1 VAPRAPPHVV
11 PEQTTRDLESELL
24 ALFRDGAAP
33 LEVLA
38 REAVDG
44 LWYRSL
50 DDPGREWTSPSFW
63 SKLGHA
69 APPDDADAG
78 GLSLVHEDDVA
89 HVEQARQALASGV
102 DDPYRVVARYRRGDG
117 SFAWIRTSGGALP
130 SGEHGER
137 RALGT
142 HVDVSP
148 GRRGEDRLRA
158 FIGALPG
165 IALVLDEDGRYIEVM
180 GTREMLLAR
189 ESSDLVGRL
198 VDDVLP
204 ERPARMTMDAIRR
217 AIETDDVVY
226 VEYDLTTLSGNTEW
240 FEGRVVPMSP
250 DPQGAKRHV
259 VWLAHDVTKRKSAEL
274 ELRRKNEEL
283 RQFSYI
289 AGHDLRSPLLA
300 IEQLAC
306 WLEEDLATTLDEQS
320 RLHLSLIRR
329 RSERMRRLIGGLL
342 EYARTAE
349 CVEPRDVAVAGVVEE
364 AIELAKIPRERF
376 RVVVPDA
383 LPTLRTDPILLQLVF
398 QNLIANAIRH
408 HDRDRGEV
416 QIRYERR
423 DGLNVFEVSD
433 DGPGIPEQAR
443 ERVFQIFQTV
453 TGEGEPGS
461 SGVGLSIVRKAVDA
475 LGGSIEVHGDG
486 PRGSIFR
493 ITLPG

>member
-1 VAPRAPPHVV
+1 MHENDASHV
-11 PEQTTRDLESELL
+11 R
-24 ALFRDGAAP
+24 
-33 LEVLA
+33 
-38 REAVDG
+38 
-44 LWYRSL
+44 
-50 DDPGREWTSPSFW
+50 
-63 SKLGHA
+63 
-69 APPDDADAG
+69 
-78 GLSLVHEDDVA
+78 
-89 HVEQARQALASGV
+89 QAQQALAAGA
-102 DDPYRVVARYRRGDG
+102 DERYRVVARYRMGNG
-117 SFAWIRTSGGALP
+117 SFAWIRSSGGVLP
-130 SGEHGER
+130 PGTHGGR

-180 GTREMLLAR
+180 GTRESLLAR

-198 VDDVLP
+198 VEDVLP

-217 AIETDDVVY
+217 AIATDDVVY
-226 VEYDLTTLSGNTEW
+226 VEYELTTLSGGTTW

-250 DPQGAKRHV
+250 DPDGAKRHV
-259 VWLAHDVTKRKSAEL
+259 VWLAHDVTKRKTAEL

-306 WLEEDLATTLDEQS
+306 WLEEDLSPKLDEQS

-349 CVEPRDVAVAGVVEE
+349 CVEPREVSVSAVVEE

-416 QIRYERR
+416 RIRHDHR
-423 DGLNVFEVSD
+423 DGQHVFEVTD
-433 DGPGIPEQAR
+433 DGPGIPVQAR

-461 SGVGLSIVRKAVDA
+461 SGVGLSIVRKAIDA
-475 LGGSIEVHGDG
+475 LGGSIEIEGAGD
-486 PRGSIFR
+486 RGSTFR
-493 ITLPG
+493 FTLPG